1 MRDEALR
8 GVLRPV
14 MMLKRE
20 RGRLEA
26 KKLFPLAYWFLLAF
40 LFLLPMLFCFSCEAS
55 RIITGN
61 I

>member
-1 MRDEALR
+1 
-8 GVLRPV
+8 LRPV